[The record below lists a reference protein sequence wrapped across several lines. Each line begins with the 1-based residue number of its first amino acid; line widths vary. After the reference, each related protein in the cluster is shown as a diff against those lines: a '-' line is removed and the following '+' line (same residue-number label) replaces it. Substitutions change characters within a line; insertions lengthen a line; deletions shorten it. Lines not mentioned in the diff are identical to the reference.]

1 MYIVYIHINKI
12 NHKRYIGIT
21 SQTLAQRSKNG
32 EGYKTSSHFYHA
44 IQKYGWDNFE
54 HQILYTGLTK
64 EEACKKEVELIKEF
78 NTMNAKYGYNLTTG
92 GEIGAQLSEA
102 TLQKKREN
110 MLGDKNPMYGKY
122 GELNHFF
129 GKQHT
134 LETKQ
139 IISSKNKGGNN
150 GNAKPIRCINTGI
163 IYPSGREAS
172 DWCGIARQN
181 ITRCCSGGRPT
192 AGKHPNT
199 GESLKWEYVL

>member
-1 MYIVYIHINKI
+1 MYIVYTHINKI

-78 NTMNAKYGYNLTTG
+78 NTMDAKYGYNLTTG

-122 GELNHFF
+122 GELNHF
-129 GKQHT
+129 
-134 LETKQ
+134 LV
-139 IISSKNKGGNN
+139 NN
-150 GNAKPIRCINTGI
+150 I
-163 IYPSGREAS
+163 
-172 DWCGIARQN
+172 
-181 ITRCCSGGRPT
+181 
-192 AGKHPNT
+192 H
-199 GESLKWEYVL
+199 